1 MAKYQRQGTNKY
13 YGAGNAGYVSSGSS
27 VDGLAKSLQNAGYQI
42 GKAEELRIDRKKD
55 GAIAKIDEMVAN
67 GKSFETIQAEIIK
80 GDHPELTGKYID
92 ATTNYHAGRV
102 KAEEVKNNIVA
113 AQNNGEYDITDESSN
128 LDMFFKKFMPDT
140 KSMDTSTLLGFTS
153 NFNEF
158 RATAVT
164 QDANNR
170 ADQALKK
177 KNEEGIKILDG
188 IQTSEL
194 KSKLPSFIEKLQIP
208 LPSRDGSNKSNLLY
222 TNEETMNVL
231 KDSVRFLIADAKTED
246 DLDRVDILLNT
257 NLGYSKKGSAIGTL
271 ASRKSDEMNAI
282 KKDLERTR
290 RTLIDNDRQVETRET
305 ADRIKALTT
314 KMLVNKV
321 EVTDENGNVT
331 TRPLNEMEK
340 QDLKDAIR
348 REGDMQLLTM
358 FVKTMA
364 ANPYYDNDPEVFN
377 NLIVMIRDD
386 QVQDRADIAKLI
398 NDNNIAPEN
407 QAKLYEAYDNSILD
421 DNKKLHLVN
430 TSYVMGTQAIENKLA
445 QVLAPVIAA
454 NPDGNLLKVAQDSVN
469 AHLIV
474 EIYDFEKDYYEEAEA
489 NGKKRL
495 KPSNEERAKFM
506 ERKLKDIE
514 RQYKDAQDVVNLKT
528 FDQQEEDLIEQDRKA
543 KEAEANKLADE
554 KLKDEANEATK
565 RASGFYETFNAI
577 VEAIPNIDIE
587 IPEYEPTDST
597 TTLKEGSQRSR
608 GQASFMESL
617 NQSLTESKVM
627 PLVEQA
633 LTSIIPDNKFNL
645 EFFQLIP
652 QEQGDEMIASISE
665 KLNVPVETIEQAI
678 ENIINR
684 PKETPRIR
692 SGNR

>member
-140 KSMDTSTLLGFTS
+140 KSMDASTLLGFTS

-164 QDANNR
+164 QDAENR
-170 ADQALKK
+170 AGQALKK

-290 RTLIDNDRQVETRET
+290 RTLISNDREDEKR
-305 ADRIKALTT
+305 ASDDRIKALTT

-331 TRPLNEMEK
+331 TRKMNFKEK
-340 QDLKDAIR
+340 QELLEEIR
-348 REGDMQLLTM
+348 KEGDMQLTAAFAKSM
-358 FVKTMA
+358 S

-386 QVQDRADIAKLI
+386 QVEERADISKLI

-430 TSYVMGTQAIENKLA
+430 TSYVMGKQAIENKLA
-445 QVLAPVIAA
+445 QVLAPVIEA
-454 NPDGNLLKVAQDSVN
+454 NPNGNLLKVAQDSVN

-474 EIYDFEKDYYEEAEA
+474 EIYDFEKDYYEEAVA
-489 NGKKRL
+489 SGKKIL
-495 KPSNEERAKFM
+495 KPSNGERAKFM

-543 KEAEANKLADE
+543 KEAEANKSADE
-554 KLKDEANEATK
+554 KLKDEANEAT
-565 RASGFYETFNAI
+565 RQATGFYETFNSI
-577 VEAIPNIDIE
+577 VAAVPNIE
-587 IPEYEPTDST
+587 IDVPVFEEFITKT
-597 TTLKEGSQRSR
+597 GAR
-608 GQASFMESL
+608 GAKNSM
-617 NQSLTESKVM
+617 TEETFNETKVI
-627 PLVEQA
+627 PVLEKA
-633 LTSIIPDNKFNL
+633 ISSIIPEGLFNE
-645 EFFQLIP
+645 EFMALIP
-652 QEQGDEMIASISE
+652 QEQYDDMTANLSE
-665 KLNVPVETIEQAI
+665 QLNVSVEQIEQSI
-678 ENIINR
+678 FNIINKPVVR
-684 PKETPRIR
+684 KRTKKR
-692 SGNR
+692 GQ

>member
-42 GKAEELRIDRKKD
+42 GKAESLRIDRKKD

-113 AQNNGEYDITDESSN
+113 AQNNGEYDITDKSSN

-140 KSMDTSTLLGFTS
+140 KSMDASTLLGFTS

-170 ADQALKK
+170 ADQALKT

-208 LPSRDGSNKSNLLY
+208 LPSRDSSNKSNLLY

-231 KDSVRFLIADAKTED
+231 KDSARFLIADAKTED

-271 ASRKSDEMNAI
+271 ASRKSDEMNTI
-282 KKDLERTR
+282 KKNLERTR
-290 RTLIDNDRQVETRET
+290 RTLISNDREEENRAS

-331 TRPLNEMEK
+331 TRKMNFKEK
-340 QDLKDAIR
+340 QELLEEIR
-348 REGDMQLLTM
+348 KEGDMQLTTM
-358 FVKTMA
+358 FVNTMK
-364 ANPYYDNDPEVFN
+364 ANQYYDNDPEVFN

-398 NDNNIAPEN
+398 NDNNIAPEK
-407 QAKLYEAYDNSILD
+407 QPKLYEAYDNSILD

-430 TSYVMGTQAIENKLA
+430 ESYVMGAEAINNQLELA
-445 QVLAPVIAA
+445 LAPVIAA
-454 NPDGNLLKVAQDSVN
+454 NPDLNFLKVAQDRVN
-469 AHLIV
+469 LHLIA
-474 EIYDFEKDYYEEAEA
+474 EIYDFEKDYYEDAVA
-489 NGKKRL
+489 NGKKRK
-495 KPSNEERAKFM
+495 KPNNPERAVFM
-506 ERKLKDIE
+506 ERKLKDIV

-528 FDQQEEDLIEQDRKA
+528 FDQQEADLIEQDRKA
-543 KEAEANKLADE
+543 KEAEANKSADE
-554 KLKDEANEATK
+554 KLKDEANEAT
-565 RASGFYETFNAI
+565 RQATGFYETFNSI
-577 VEAIPNIDIE
+577 VAAVPNIE
-587 IPEYEPTDST
+587 IDVPVFEEFITKT
-597 TTLKEGSQRSR
+597 GAR
-608 GQASFMESL
+608 GAKNSM
-617 NQSLTESKVM
+617 TEETFNKTKVI
-627 PLVEQA
+627 PVLEKA
-633 LTSIIPDNKFNL
+633 ISSIIPEGLFNK
-645 EFFQLIP
+645 EFMALIP
-652 QEQGDEMIASISE
+652 QEQYDDMTANLSE
-665 KLNVPVETIEQAI
+665 QLNVSVEQIEQSI
-678 ENIINR
+678 FNIINKPVVR
-684 PKETPRIR
+684 KRTKKR
-692 SGNR
+692 GQ

>member
-1 MAKYQRQGTNKY
+1 MAEYKRQGTNKY
-13 YGAGNAGYVSSGSS
+13 YGAGSAGYVSSGSS
-27 VDGLAKSLQNAGYQI
+27 VDGLAKSLTNAGYKI

-55 GAIAKIDEMVAN
+55 TAIAKIDEMYAT
-67 GKSFETIQAEIIK
+67 GKSFETIQAEIISGK
-80 GDHPELTGKYID
+80 HKELTGKYID

-102 KAEEVKNNIVA
+102 KAEEVKNTIVA
-113 AQNNGEYDITDESSN
+113 AQNNGEYDITNKSTN
-128 LDMFFKKFMPDT
+128 LDMFINKFLPDT
-140 KSMDTSTLLGFTS
+140 KSMDSATLLGFTS
-153 NFNEF
+153 NFNKF
-158 RATAVT
+158 RADAAT
-164 QDANNR
+164 QDAEAR
-170 ADQALKK
+170 AGEALKV
-177 KNEEGIKILDG
+177 KNEEGITLLDG
-188 IQTSEL
+188 IETSKLKTELPDFL
-194 KSKLPSFIEKLQIP
+194 KSLQIP
-208 LPSRDGSNKSNLLY
+208 LPLRDGTGSSLLY
-222 TNEETMNVL
+222 TNEETLAVMKN
-231 KDSVRFLIADAKTED
+231 SVSNLIDTAKTED

-257 NLGYSKKGSAIGTL
+257 NLGYSKSGSAIGTL
-271 ASRKSDEMNAI
+271 ASRKSKEIATLVKNLEI
-282 KKDLERTR
+282 KR
-290 RTLIDNDRQVETRET
+290 RTLIANDREDESRAR
-305 ADRIKALTT
+305 ADRIKDLTT

-321 EVTDENGNVT
+321 EETDENGNVT
-331 TRPLNEMEK
+331 TRKMNFAEK
-340 QDLKDAIR
+340 QELLEEIR
-348 REGDMQLLTM
+348 KEGSMELTAN
-358 FVKTMA
+358 FAKTMK

-386 QVQDRADIAKLI
+386 QIEDREAIAKLI

-407 QAKLYEAYDNSILD
+407 QPKLYEAYDNSILD
-421 DNKKLHLVN
+421 DNKRLHLVN
-430 TSYVMGTQAIENKLA
+430 TSYVMGTEAINNKLA
-445 QVLAPVIAA
+445 DVLSQQQAA
-454 NPDGNLLKVAQDSVN
+454 NPEGNLIKVATDRVN

-474 EIYDFEKDYYEEAEA
+474 EIYDFEKDYYEDAKA
-489 NGKKRL
+489 AGKKRL
-495 KPSNEERAKFM
+495 KPSNPERAAFM
-506 ERKLKDIE
+506 KKKLE
-514 RQYKDAQDVVNLKT
+514 DVVLQYENTQGVINLKT
-528 FDQQEEDLIEQDRKA
+528 FDEQEVDRIKAEEKA
-543 KEAEANKLADE
+543 KKDKIDKTADE
-554 KLKDEANEATK
+554 KIIEEAKEETK

-597 TTLKEGSQRSR
+597 TTLKEGSQRSQ

>member
-13 YGAGNAGYVSSGSS
+13 YGAANAGYVATGSS
-27 VDGLAKSLQNAGYQI
+27 VDGLAKSLQTAGFQI
-42 GKAEELRIDRKKD
+42 GKAEDLRIDRKKD
-55 GAIAKIDEMVAN
+55 AAIAKIDEMVAN

-164 QDANNR
+164 QDAENR
-170 ADQALKK
+170 AGQALKK

-231 KDSVRFLIADAKTED
+231 KDSVRFLIADAKTEE

-282 KKDLERTR
+282 KKDLDRTR
-290 RTLIDNDRQVETRET
+290 RTLISNDREDESRAR
-305 ADRIKALTT
+305 ADRIKDLTT

-321 EVTDENGNVT
+321 EETDENGNVT
-331 TRPLNEMEK
+331 TRKMNFAEK
-340 QDLKDAIR
+340 QVLLNKIR
-348 REGDMQLLTM
+348 QEGSMELTASFAKM
-358 FVKTMA
+358 MTT
-364 ANPYYDNDPEVFN
+364 NPYFDNDPEVFN

-386 QVQDRADIAKLI
+386 QIEDREAIAKLI
-398 NDNNIAPEN
+398 NDNNIAPAN
-407 QAKLYEAYDNSILD
+407 QSKLYEAYDNSLED
-421 DNKKLHLVN
+421 DNKRLHLIN
-430 TSYVMGTQAIENKLA
+430 NSYVNGTQAVNNKLA
-445 QVLAPVIAA
+445 QMLAPLLAA
-454 NPDGNLLKVAQDSVN
+454 NEDKSLLKVATDSVN

-474 EIYDFEKDYYEEAEA
+474 EIYDFEKDYYEDAKA

-495 KPSNEERAKFM
+495 KPTNEERTAFM
-506 ERKLKDIE
+506 KRKLDDVE
-514 RQYKDAQDVVNLKT
+514 RQYKDAQGVIDMKT
-528 FDQQEEDLIEQDRKA
+528 FDEQAVDA
-543 KEAEANKLADE
+543 FNENE
-554 KLKDEANEATK
+554 KQLEKSLKDEEQRQKDNTVISTGEDGEAITLSGYVDTVLQNFNVVEPPKIREAVLTGVIKATK
-565 RASGFYETFNAI
+565 DKTAEEVAFEKIQLPKIKRYITSIFG
-577 VEAIPNIDIE
+577 
-587 IPEYEPTDST
+587 
-597 TTLKEGSQRSR
+597 TTL
-608 GQASFMESL
+608 
-617 NQSLTESKVM
+617 NQEVIDMMSK
-627 PLVEQA
+627 
-633 LTSIIPDNKFNL
+633 KNL
-645 EFFQLIP
+645 E
-652 QEQGDEMIASISE
+652 
-665 KLNVPVETIEQAI
+665 TII
-678 ENIINR
+678 ENIA
-684 PKETPRIR
+684 
-692 SGNR
+692 GNLEMDKTDRNAKSQIANIIKSIIGE

>member
-42 GKAEELRIDRKKD
+42 GKAESLRIDRKKD

-113 AQNNGEYDITDESSN
+113 AQNNGEYDITDKSSN

-140 KSMDTSTLLGFTS
+140 KSMDASTLLGFTS

-170 ADQALKK
+170 ADQALKT

-208 LPSRDGSNKSNLLY
+208 LPSRDSSNKSNLLY

-231 KDSVRFLIADAKTED
+231 KDSARFLIADAKTED

-271 ASRKSDEMNAI
+271 ASRKSDEMNTI
-282 KKDLERTR
+282 KKNLERTR
-290 RTLIDNDRQVETRET
+290 RTLISNDREEENRAS

-331 TRPLNEMEK
+331 TRKMNFKEK
-340 QDLKDAIR
+340 QELLEEIR
-348 REGDMQLLTM
+348 KEGDMQLTTM
-358 FVKTMA
+358 FVNTMK
-364 ANPYYDNDPEVFN
+364 ANQYYDNDPEVFN

-398 NDNNIAPEN
+398 NDNNIAPEK
-407 QAKLYEAYDNSILD
+407 QPKLYEAYDNSILD

-430 TSYVMGTQAIENKLA
+430 ESYVMGAEAINNQLELA
-445 QVLAPVIAA
+445 LAPVIAA
-454 NPDGNLLKVAQDSVN
+454 NPDLNFLKVAQDRVN
-469 AHLIV
+469 LHLIA
-474 EIYDFEKDYYEEAEA
+474 EIYDFEKDYYEDAVA
-489 NGKKRL
+489 NGKKRK
-495 KPSNEERAKFM
+495 KPNNPERAVFM
-506 ERKLKDIE
+506 ERKLKDIV

-528 FDQQEEDLIEQDRKA
+528 FDQQEADLIEQDRKA
-543 KEAEANKLADE
+543 KEAEANKSADE
-554 KLKDEANEATK
+554 KLKDEANEAT
-565 RASGFYETFNAI
+565 RQATGFYETFNSI
-577 VEAIPNIDIE
+577 VAAVPNIE
-587 IPEYEPTDST
+587 IDVPVFEEFITKT
-597 TTLKEGSQRSR
+597 GAR
-608 GQASFMESL
+608 GVKNSM
-617 NQSLTESKVM
+617 TEETFNKTKVI
-627 PLVEQA
+627 PVLEKA
-633 LTSIIPDNKFNL
+633 ISSIIPEGLFNK
-645 EFFQLIP
+645 EFMALIP
-652 QEQGDEMIASISE
+652 QEQYDDMTANLSE
-665 KLNVPVETIEQAI
+665 QLNVSVEQIEQSI
-678 ENIINR
+678 FNIINKPVVR
-684 PKETPRIR
+684 KRTKKR
-692 SGNR
+692 GQ

>member
-13 YGAGNAGYVSSGSS
+13 YGAANAGYVSTGSS
-27 VDGLAKSLQNAGYQI
+27 VDGLAKSLTNAGFQI
-42 GKAEELRIDRKKD
+42 GKAEDLRIDRKKD
-55 GAIAKIDEMVAN
+55 AAIVKIDEMVAN

-164 QDANNR
+164 QDAENR
-170 ADQALKK
+170 AGQALKK

-231 KDSVRFLIADAKTED
+231 KDSVRFLIADAKTEE

-282 KKDLERTR
+282 KKDLDRTR
-290 RTLIDNDRQVETRET
+290 RTLISNDREDESRAS

-331 TRPLNEMEK
+331 TRKMNFKEK
-340 QDLKDAIR
+340 QELLEEIR
-348 REGDMQLLTM
+348 KEGDMQLTASFAKSM
-358 FVKTMA
+358 K

-386 QVQDRADIAKLI
+386 QVEERADIAKLI
-398 NDNNIAPEN
+398 NDNNIAPAN
-407 QAKLYEAYDNSILD
+407 QPKLYEAYDNSILD
-421 DNKKLHLVN
+421 DNKRLHLIN
-430 TSYVMGTQAIENKLA
+430 TSYVMGTQAVENKLA
-445 QVLAPVIAA
+445 QMLAPLLAA
-454 NPDGNLLKVAQDSVN
+454 NEDKTLLKVATDSVN

-474 EIYDFEKDYYEEAEA
+474 EIYDFEKDYYEDAKA

-495 KPSNEERAKFM
+495 KPTNEERTAFM
-506 ERKLKDIE
+506 KRKLDDVE
-514 RQYKDAQDVVNLKT
+514 RQYKDAQGVIDMKT
-528 FDQQEEDLIEQDRKA
+528 FDEQAVDAFNENEKQLEKSFKDEEQRQKDNTVISTGEDGEAITLSGYVDTVLQNFNVVEPPEIREAVLTGVIKATKDKTAEEVAFEKIQLPKIKRYITSIFGTTLNQEVIDMMSNEDL
-543 KEAEANKLADE
+543 
-554 KLKDEANEATK
+554 
-565 RASGFYETFNAI
+565 
-577 VEAIPNIDIE
+577 
-587 IPEYEPTDST
+587 T
-597 TTLKEGSQRSR
+597 T
-608 GQASFMESL
+608 
-617 NQSLTESKVM
+617 
-627 PLVEQA
+627 
-633 LTSIIPDNKFNL
+633 I
-645 EFFQLIP
+645 
-652 QEQGDEMIASISE
+652 
-665 KLNVPVETIEQAI
+665 I
-678 ENIINR
+678 ENIADNLGMDKKANKQIANII
-684 PKETPRIR
+684 KSIIGE
-692 SGNR
+692 

>member
-1 MAKYQRQGTNKY
+1 MAKYQRQATNKY
-13 YGAGNAGYVSSGSS
+13 YGAGNAGYVSTGSS
-27 VDGLAKSLQNAGYQI
+27 VDGLAKSLQNAGYKV
-42 GKAEELRIDRKKD
+42 GKAESLRIDRKKD
-55 GAIAKIDEMVAN
+55 AAIAKIDEMVAN

-140 KSMDTSTLLGFTS
+140 KSMDSATLLGFTTS
-153 NFNEF
+153 FNQF
-158 RATAVT
+158 RAKAVT
-164 QDANNR
+164 QDAENR
-170 ADQALKK
+170 AGQAIIK
-177 KNEEGIKILDG
+177 KNEEGISILDG
-188 IQTSEL
+188 IETSQL
-194 KSKLPSFIEKLQIP
+194 KSKLPEFIKSLQIP
-208 LPSRDGSNKSNLLY
+208 LPSRDGSSKSNLLY

-231 KDSVRFLIADAKTED
+231 KNSVKFLIADAKTED

-257 NLGYSKKGSAIGTL
+257 NLGYSKNGSAIGTL

-290 RTLIDNDRQVETRET
+290 RTLISNDREEENRAS

-314 KMLVNKV
+314 KMLVNRV
-321 EVTDENGNVT
+321 EETDENGNVT
-331 TRPLNEMEK
+331 TRKMNFKEK
-340 QDLKDAIR
+340 QALLDEIR
-348 REGDMQLLTM
+348 KEGDMQLTAAFAKSM
-358 FVKTMA
+358 S

-407 QAKLYEAYDNSILD
+407 QPKLYEAYDNSILD

-445 QVLAPVIAA
+445 QLLAPVIEA
-454 NPDGNLLKVAQDSVN
+454 NPNSNLLKVAQDSVN
-469 AHLIV
+469 KHLIL
-474 EIYDFEKDYYEEAEA
+474 EIYDYEKDFYEDAEA
-489 NGKKRL
+489 NGKKRK

-528 FDQQEEDLIEQDRKA
+528 FDQQEAERIDAEEKA
-543 KEAEANKLADE
+543 KEAEANKSAEE
-554 KLKDEANEATK
+554 KLKDEANEAT
-565 RASGFYETFNAI
+565 RQATGFYETFNSI
-577 VEAIPNIDIE
+577 VAAVPNIE
-587 IPEYEPTDST
+587 IDVPVFEEFINKT
-597 TTLKEGSQRSR
+597 GAR
-608 GQASFMESL
+608 GVKNSM
-617 NQSLTESKVM
+617 TEETFNETKVL
-627 PLVEQA
+627 PVLEKA
-633 LTSIIPDNKFNL
+633 ISSIIPEGLFTE
-645 EFFQLIP
+645 EFMSLIP
-652 QEQGDEMIASISE
+652 QEQYDDMTANLSE
-665 KLNVPVETIEQAI
+665 QLNVSVEQIEQSI
-678 ENIINR
+678 FNIMNKPVVKKR
-684 PKETPRIR
+684 TKKR
-692 SGNR
+692 GQ